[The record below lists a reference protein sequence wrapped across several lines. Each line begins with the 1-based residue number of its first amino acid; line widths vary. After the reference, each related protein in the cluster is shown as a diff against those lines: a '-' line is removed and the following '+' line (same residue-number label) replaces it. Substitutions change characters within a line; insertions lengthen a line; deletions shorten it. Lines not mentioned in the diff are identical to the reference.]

1 MLCYVMLRYVMLC
14 YYIMLCYVMLCY
26 VMLCYVMLSY
36 VILCY
41 VMDRDT
47 LIGFYFE
54 LGINYRDILESL
66 AVLHGIYISL

>member
-1 MLCYVMLRYVMLC
+1 MLCCVVSCLCYVVLR
-14 YYIMLCYVMLCY
+14 YVMLCY
-26 VMLCYVMLSY
+26 VMLCYVM
-36 VILCY
+36 LCY